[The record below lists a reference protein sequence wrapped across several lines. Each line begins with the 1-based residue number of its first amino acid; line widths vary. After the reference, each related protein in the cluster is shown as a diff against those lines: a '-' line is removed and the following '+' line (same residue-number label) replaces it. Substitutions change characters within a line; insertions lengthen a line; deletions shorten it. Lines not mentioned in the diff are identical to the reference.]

1 MLERVLN
8 KSRFFLLIT
17 IIFFLFSVFFMW
29 VTLPWMATVFGRLL
43 KFILLVQG
51 RSATQKVKID
61 DTEAYWEPCKTCKR
75 ERFVKVVNF
84 KSCYNCF
91 GRTLYVRSL
100 KGFCSHLTI
109 IMKIEDL
116 KFERVSK
123 TTLKVNALTVA
134 SKWIKLT
141 FE

>member
-61 DTEAYWEPCKTCKR
+61 DTEAY
-75 ERFVKVVNF
+75 
-84 KSCYNCF
+84 
-91 GRTLYVRSL
+91 
-100 KGFCSHLTI
+100 
-109 IMKIEDL
+109 
-116 KFERVSK
+116 
-123 TTLKVNALTVA
+123 
-134 SKWIKLT
+134 
-141 FE
+141 